1 MFLLGRTETVHVASR
16 HSKNW
21 VKVMDD
27 NMVESKVKTDLLR
40 KSIKHQTQM
49 RLDATIGNGCDRHL
63 FALMCASR
71 EMGLDFPKIFA
82 EKVAQNIHVTLEVLS
97 SMYELDL
104 FQTWQMP
111 FLLSTSQTPTAV
123 YDYGADGNYETLC
136 GGFGP
141 THPDGYGICYDIYG
155 DDLRTSTATKTQAL
169 F

>member
-82 EKVAQNIHVTLEVLS
+82 EKVAQNIHVTLKVLS
-97 SMYELDL
+97 YII
-104 FQTWQMP
+104 
-111 FLLSTSQTPTAV
+111 V
-123 YDYGADGNYETLC
+123 
-136 GGFGP
+136 
-141 THPDGYGICYDIYG
+141 
-155 DDLRTSTATKTQAL
+155 
-169 F
+169 